1 MKLIARNAFG
11 TFAGFCTFAA
21 FCMFAFVNATSALA
35 QSWPQRPV
43 KFILSLGPG
52 SGADIGARL
61 YADGL
66 TKLWGQA
73 VVVENRPGGDGVI
86 AINAVIQAKDDHTL
100 LWGPTANFV
109 GHPYSLDK
117 MSYDPKELVPVARVS
132 GTVVTLV
139 VPASMNIGSL
149 KELLETAKQKKGWL
163 NWTTAVTMTDII
175 LEGFLRS
182 QGIDAAHVRYKQPAE
197 AVNDLVSER
206 IQLYSSAYAIVR
218 PQAQSGGKVKL
229 LAVQARNRV
238 PGLDLPT
245 VAEAGFPGLNF
256 EGLVGIIAARSSNL
270 PNAAR
275 DRIGADIKAVSK
287 DPLVAERLAATAQL
301 NTPGDAAEFAA
312 SIDEQVKQLAESA
325 KLLGLKPKQ

>member
-1 MKLIARNAFG
+1 MKLIPLVAFF
-11 TFAGFCTFAA
+11 TYAL
-21 FCMFAFVNATSALA
+21 VNATSTVA

-43 KFILSLGPG
+43 KFVLSLGPG

-61 YADGL
+61 YSDRL
-66 TKLWGQA
+66 TKLWGQP

-109 GHPYSLDK
+109 GHPYSLES

-132 GTVVTLV
+132 GTVVTLG
-139 VPASMNIGSL
+139 VPASMNVGSL

-175 LEGFLRS
+175 LEGFLKS
-182 QGIDAAHVRYKQPAE
+182 QGIEAAHVRYKQPAE
-197 AVNDLVSER
+197 AVNDLISER

-218 PQAQSGGKVKL
+218 PQAQGGKVKL
-229 LAVQARNRV
+229 LAVQARHRV

-245 VAEAGFPGLNF
+245 VAELGFPGLNF

-275 DRIGADIKAVSK
+275 ERIGADIKAVAK
-287 DPLVAERLAATAQL
+287 DQLVAERLAATAQL

>member
-1 MKLIARNAFG
+1 MEKIAAL
-11 TFAGFCTFAA
+11 ALAA
-21 FCMFAFVNATSALA
+21 LLAVVSPHAAA

-43 KFILSLGPG
+43 KLILSLGPG

-61 YADGL
+61 YAERL
-66 TKLWGQA
+66 TKLWGQPA
-73 VVVENRPGGDGVI
+73 VVENRPGGDGVI
-86 AINAVIQAKDDHTL
+86 AINAVIQARDDHTL

-117 MSYDPKELVPVARVS
+117 LPYDPKELVPVARVS
-132 GTVVTLV
+132 GTVVTLG

-149 KELLETAKQKKGWL
+149 KQLLDTAKQKSGWL

-175 LEGFLRS
+175 LEGFLKT

-197 AVNDLVSER
+197 AVNDLIQER

-218 PQAQSGGKVKL
+218 PQVQAGRVKL

-245 VAEAGFPGLNF
+245 AAELGFPGLNF
-256 EGLVGIIAARSSNL
+256 EGLVGIISARSSNL
-270 PNAAR
+270 SNAAR
-275 DRIGADIKAVSK
+275 DRIAADIKKVSA
-287 DPLVAERLAATAQL
+287 DPLIAERLAATAQL
-301 NTPGDAAEFAA
+301 NIPGDAAEFAA
-312 SIDEQVKQLAESA
+312 SIDQQVAQLAASA
-325 KLLGLKPKQ
+325 KLLGMKAKF

>member
-1 MKLIARNAFG
+1 MNNFARVL
-11 TFAGFCTFAA
+11 FCTVLSLGATLAA
-21 FCMFAFVNATSALA
+21 A
-35 QSWPQRPV
+35 QTWPQRPV

-66 TKLWGQA
+66 TRLWGQP

-117 MSYDPKELVPVARVS
+117 IPYDPKELVPVARVS
-132 GTVVTLV
+132 GTVVTLG
-139 VPASMNIGSL
+139 VPASMNVGSL

-197 AVNDLVSER
+197 AVSDLVSER

-218 PQAQSGGKVKL
+218 PQAQSGKVKL

-245 VAEAGFPGLNF
+245 VSELGFPGLDF

-270 PNAAR
+270 PKAAS

-287 DPLVAERLAATAQL
+287 EPAIAERLAATAQL

>member
-1 MKLIARNAFG
+1 MKFIARIAFF
-11 TFAGFCTFAA
+11 TVALFS
-21 FCMFAFVNATSALA
+21 ATAALA

-61 YADGL
+61 YADRL
-66 TKLWGQA
+66 TKLWGQP
-73 VVVENRPGGDGVI
+73 VVIENRPGGDGVI
-86 AINAVIQAKDDHTL
+86 AINAAIQAKDDHIL

-109 GHPYSLDK
+109 GHPYSLET

-132 GTVVTLV
+132 GTVVTLG
-139 VPASMNIGSL
+139 VPASMNVGSL
-149 KELLETAKQKKGWL
+149 KELVATAKQKKGWL

-175 LEGFLRS
+175 LEGFLKS
-182 QGIDAAHVRYKQPAE
+182 QGIDAAQIRYKQPAE

-218 PQAQSGGKVKL
+218 PQVQSGKVKL
-229 LAVQARNRV
+229 LAVQARHRV

-245 VAEAGFPGLNF
+245 VAELGFPGLNF

-270 PNAAR
+270 PPAAR
-275 DRIGADIKAVSK
+275 DRIGADIKTVSQ
-287 DPLVAERLAATAQL
+287 DPFVAERLASTAQL

-312 SIDEQVKQLAESA
+312 SIDEQVKQLADSA
-325 KLLGLKPKQ
+325 KFLGLKPKQ

>member
-1 MKLIARNAFG
+1 M
-11 TFAGFCTFAA
+11 
-21 FCMFAFVNATSALA
+21 
-35 QSWPQRPV
+35 

-61 YADGL
+61 YADRL
-66 TKLWGQA
+66 TKLWGQP
-73 VVVENRPGGDGVI
+73 VVIENRPGGDGVI

-109 GHPYSLDK
+109 GHPYSLET

-132 GTVVTLV
+132 GTVVTLG
-139 VPASMNIGSL
+139 VPASMNVGSL
-149 KELLETAKQKKGWL
+149 KELLATAKQKKGWL

-175 LEGFLRS
+175 MEGFLKS
-182 QGIDAAHVRYKQPAE
+182 QGIDAAQIRYKQPAE

-218 PQAQSGGKVKL
+218 PQVQSGKVKL
-229 LAVQARNRV
+229 LAVQARHRV

-245 VAEAGFPGLNF
+245 AAEVGFPGLNF

-275 DRIGADIKAVSK
+275 NRIGADVKTVSK
-287 DPLVAERLAATAQL
+287 DPLVAERLASTAQL

-325 KLLGLKPKQ
+325 KFLGLKPKQ